1 MTYEHDIHT
10 AIHGGGRWPACMVD
24 CAVMG
29 KEWPS
34 CVPSSSH
41 VWAGGGCASCVSAVR
56 CGDPKGVGASTTRA
70 RYSRK
75 RHRHINAST
84 VVLFSP
90 TPGVLPTSLYNS
102 SPSMSIPKPSW
113 YCTFSVHGY
122 EFSNYYWEYFFWSDF
137 YDYRPTPGAIGT
149 LSSDIV

>member
-1 MTYEHDIHT
+1 MTYRHDMQT

-29 KEWPS
+29 KEWPLR
-34 CVPSSSH
+34 VPSSSH

-75 RHRHINAST
+75 RHRHINAFP

-90 TPGVLPTSLYNS
+90 TPGVLPTSFMEVN
-102 SPSMSIPKPSW
+102 
-113 YCTFSVHGY
+113 
-122 EFSNYYWEYFFWSDF
+122 SDF
-137 YDYRPTPGAIGT
+137 SRGMGVLTT
-149 LSSDIV
+149 FLSNINYMII